1 MDRFFVK
8 QENLKGEEVVL
19 EGQQAH
25 QINNVLR
32 KKVGEH
38 IIVLDNLGAEYEIE
52 LQAIRKEKVTGQ
64 IEEKREAAG
73 EPAEEITLYQSLLSR
88 EKFEWVLQK
97 CTEVGV
103 KQFVPIETSRSI
115 VRQKSINANKTERWQ
130 RIIQEAAEQS
140 CRGKI
145 PELAQTVNFKD
156 AITKL
161 DDFNYKFMMHPLR
174 RSVSEASTQAEGE
187 SLRRYLKD
195 NSKNTRIALFVGP
208 EGGFTEN
215 EVRTAMDNNIV
226 LISLGRRVLRTETAA
241 VVASSLILYE
251 LGEMN
256 GIATKARSRKEIKS

>member
-8 QENLKGEEVVL
+8 QESLQGEEVVL
-19 EGQQAH
+19 KGQQAH

-52 LQAIRKEKVTGQ
+52 LQTIRKEKVTGQ
-64 IEEKREAAG
+64 IKERRKAAG
-73 EPAEEITLYQSLLSR
+73 EPAVEITLYQSLLSR

-103 KQFVPIETSRSI
+103 KRFVPIETFRSI
-115 VRQKSINANKTERWQ
+115 VRQKSINANKIERRK

-140 CRGKI
+140 GRGRI
-145 PELAQTVNFKD
+145 PQLEQTVNFED
-156 AITKL
+156 AINKL
-161 DDFNYKFMMHPLR
+161 DDFDYKFMAH
-174 RSVSEASTQAEGE
+174 TQAEGK

-195 NSKNTRIALFVGP
+195 NKKNKRIALFIGP

-215 EVRTAMDNNIV
+215 EVHSARDSNIV
-226 LISLGRRVLRTETAA
+226 LISLGHRVLRTETAA

-251 LGEMN
+251 LGEME
-256 GIATKARSRKEIKS
+256 R

>member
-1 MDRFFVK
+1 MDRFFVG
-8 QENLKGEEVVL
+8 QDNLRGEEAVL
-19 EGQQAH
+19 EGQQAY

-52 LQAIRKEKVTGQ
+52 IKTIEKKKITGQ
-64 IEEKREAAG
+64 IKNKRKAVG
-73 EPAEEITLYQSLLSR
+73 EPATEITLYQSLLSR

-103 KQFVPIETSRSI
+103 KRFVPLVTERSI
-115 VRQKSINANKTERWQ
+115 VRKDSINANKIERRR

-140 CRGKI
+140 ERGEI
-145 PELAQTVNFKD
+145 PQLQQTINFEE
-156 AITKL
+156 AIAKP
-161 DDFNYKFMMHPLR
+161 DCFDYKFMAH
-174 RSVSEASTQAEGE
+174 TQAKGN

-195 NSKNTRIALFVGP
+195 SNKKTRRIALFVGP

-215 EVRTAMDNNIV
+215 EVQRAKDCGIV
-226 LISLGRRVLRTETAA
+226 PISLGRRILRTETAA

-251 LGEMN
+251 SGEME
-256 GIATKARSRKEIKS
+256 R

>member
-1 MDRFFVK
+1 MDRFFVR
-8 QENLKGEEVVL
+8 QENPLGLSSGRSLRGEEVVL

-25 QINNVLR
+25 QIRNVLR
-32 KKVGEH
+32 KKAGEH

-52 LQAIRKEKVTGQ
+52 LQTIRKEKVTGQ
-64 IEEKREAAG
+64 IKEMRKAAG
-73 EPAEEITLYQSLLSR
+73 EPAVEITLYQSLLSR

-103 KQFVPIETSRSI
+103 KRFVPIETCRSI
-115 VRQKSINANKTERWQ
+115 VRKGSINANKIERRQ

-140 CRGKI
+140 GRGKI
-145 PELAQTVNFKD
+145 PQLEQTVNFKE

-161 DDFNYKFMMHPLR
+161 DDFNYKFMAH
-174 RSVSEASTQAEGE
+174 TQAEGD

-195 NSKNTRIALFVGP
+195 NKKNKRIALFVGP

-215 EVRTAMDNNIV
+215 EVQSAKDNNIV

-251 LGEMN
+251 SGEME
-256 GIATKARSRKEIKS
+256 R